1 MVLQS
6 YMRSKILIFYV
17 QLFKIRI
24 VIKRNLNLKIRKTK
38 TKKNA
43 LSSSPQESEKIDKSI
58 NQTNGK
64 ENNCMNKGKIDNQN
78 SESINE
84 LSQTPKSNPSTKMK
98 KSENVISKE
107 LKNSDMDLND
117 DDNKEVEELKAFLKN
132 IRKSKRKIFIKP
144 NISQKWINDLKATLA
159 KLQKK

>member
-1 MVLQS
+1 
-6 YMRSKILIFYV
+6 
-17 QLFKIRI
+17 
-24 VIKRNLNLKIRKTK
+24 
-38 TKKNA
+38 
-43 LSSSPQESEKIDKSI
+43 
-58 NQTNGK
+58 
-64 ENNCMNKGKIDNQN
+64 MNKGKIDNQN

>member
-1 MVLQS
+1 
-6 YMRSKILIFYV
+6 
-17 QLFKIRI
+17 
-24 VIKRNLNLKIRKTK
+24 
-38 TKKNA
+38 
-43 LSSSPQESEKIDKSI
+43 
-58 NQTNGK
+58 
-64 ENNCMNKGKIDNQN
+64 MNKGKIDNQN
-78 SESINE
+78 SESNNE

>member
-1 MVLQS
+1 
-6 YMRSKILIFYV
+6 
-17 QLFKIRI
+17 
-24 VIKRNLNLKIRKTK
+24 
-38 TKKNA
+38 
-43 LSSSPQESEKIDKSI
+43 
-58 NQTNGK
+58 
-64 ENNCMNKGKIDNQN
+64 MNKGKIDNQN

-107 LKNSDMDLND
+107 LKNSDIDLND